1 MWPQNALTERLNIR
15 WPILQAPMGWLS
27 TPALA
32 AAVSNAGGLGG
43 IGMWG
48 FSADDAERRIAG
60 FRQQSGGSLN
70 VNYPLWPE
78 PEIVADV
85 ADPMR
90 TRLQAHYDAKG
101 LGSVPKPE
109 GAASDVSPEHLAM
122 LLRVKPQMVSFHFGL
137 PNQEVV
143 DAIRGAGI
151 LVISS
156 ATTVAEAKMLEQ
168 RGVDAVIAQGTEA
181 GGHRGTFTGV
191 DMSMQPGLF
200 ALLPQVVDAVRVP
213 VIAAGGVADG
223 RTVAAAFVLGASAV
237 QLGTAFLRCEE
248 ANVLD
253 AHRAALREATD
264 ACTIV
269 TDTITGRPARYIRNK
284 LTDDLIASGLKPV
297 AFPAQLGLTA
307 PLGETGDR
315 EFTALFAG
323 QSTALARD
331 TTAAELVHSL
341 AEETTRRIR
350 AMKV

>member
-1 MWPQNALTERLNIR
+1 
-15 WPILQAPMGWLS
+15 MGWLS

-78 PEIVADV
+78 PEIASDV
-85 ADPMR
+85 AAPMR

-109 GAASDVSPEHLAM
+109 GTASDVSPEHLSM
-122 LLRVKPQMVSFHFGL
+122 VLRAKPQVVSFHFGL

-143 DAIRGAGI
+143 DAIKGAGI

-156 ATTVAEAKMLEQ
+156 ATTVAEAKMLER

-181 GGHRGTFTGV
+181 GGHRGTFAGV

-213 VIAAGGVADG
+213 VIAAGGIADG

-297 AFPAQLGLTA
+297 AFPAQLSLTA
-307 PLGETGDR
+307 PLGATGDR
-315 EFTALFAG
+315 ELTALFAG
-323 QSTALARD
+323 QSAALARD

-341 AEETTRRIR
+341 AQETTRRLR
-350 AMKV
+350 AMNE

>member
-1 MWPQNALTERLNIR
+1 MWPHNALTERLNIR

-48 FSADDAERRIAG
+48 FSAEDAERRIAG

-78 PEIVADV
+78 PEITADV

-90 TRLQAHYDAKG
+90 RRLQAHYDAKG
-101 LGSVPKPE
+101 LGPVPKPE

-122 LLRVKPQMVSFHFGL
+122 VLRAKPQMVSFHFGL
-137 PNQEVV
+137 PRQEVV
-143 DAIRGAGI
+143 DAIKGAGI
-151 LVISS
+151 FVISS
-156 ATTVAEAKMLEQ
+156 ATTVAEAEILER

-200 ALLPQVVDAVRVP
+200 ALLPQVADAVRVP
-213 VIAAGGVADG
+213 VIAAGGIADG
-223 RTVAAAFVLGASAV
+223 RAVAAALVLGASAV

-269 TDTITGRPARYIRNK
+269 TDTITGRPARYIRNR

-297 AFPAQLGLTA
+297 AFPAQLSLTA
-307 PLGETGDR
+307 PLGGTGDR
-315 EFTALFAG
+315 ELTALFAG
-323 QSTALARD
+323 QSAALARD

-341 AEETTRRIR
+341 AEETTRRLR
-350 AMKV
+350 AMIA